1 MTLTFEL
8 DLDMLKINEEWKR
21 QIPRLEGVAYQMVY
35 KGIYS
40 FLYSTKLPKLDLSR
54 GSKIILAAKIILFHF
69 RRGSVQH

>member
-1 MTLTFEL
+1 
-8 DLDMLKINEEWKR
+8 
-21 QIPRLEGVAYQMVY
+21 VY

-69 RRGSVQH
+69 RRGSLQH